1 MVADSDPG
9 GSRVS
14 AIDGEKRSVIHDA
27 WRLAAPYWRSADRRR
42 AWLLLGAVIA
52 LNLANVYIDVRI
64 NQWNNAFFNAIQ
76 NKDAPEFFKQLGI
89 FGLLAFGAVVISV
102 YALYLNQMLQI
113 GWRRWLTERYVTS
126 WLAHR
131 AYFRLQLEGH
141 GTDNPDQRISE
152 DLRLFTDYVM
162 SLSLGIL
169 TSVVSLVSFLFIL
182 WGLSGPAEVPLFG
195 WGTLHV
201 PAYLVWCAL
210 LYAGLGTWLTVKIGR
225 PLVPLNFAQ
234 QRFEADFRFSLI
246 RLRENAENVA
256 FYRGEAPEREVF
268 RSRFAN
274 VFDNFWRIMVR
285 RKHLNWFTSFYGQAA
300 VIFPYLVAAPRY
312 FAGEIQM
319 GGLMQV
325 GDAFISVQNSL
336 SFIIN
341 SYAEIATWSA
351 VTQRL
356 STFDRRM
363 NAIAVT
369 AAAPQRIA
377 ISRAGEGIA
386 VEALDID
393 LPDGTPL
400 LRGVAFAAAPGEA
413 LLLTGP
419 TGVGKS
425 TVMRAVAGLWPYG
438 SGTVRLGEGPQL
450 FLPQRPYL
458 PLGTLAEALSYP
470 REGSGDAKFDALLDQ
485 VGLSHLAPFLGEPH
499 NWSQRL
505 SLGEQQRLSFA
516 RVLLIEPVLVFLDEA
531 TSALDE
537 DAEAVLY
544 RLLRQAPWRPTIV
557 SVGHRSTL
565 RQFHDRALDIA
576 RFSVGPRDVA
586 PAAD

>member
-1 MVADSDPG
+1 M
-9 GSRVS
+9 
-14 AIDGEKRSVIHDA
+14 
-27 WRLAAPYWRSADRRR
+27 
-42 AWLLLGAVIA
+42 IA

-76 NKDAPEFFKQLGI
+76 EKDSHEFFKQLGI
-89 FGLLAFGAVVISV
+89 FSILAFAAVVISV

-113 GWRRWLTERYVTS
+113 RWRRWMTERYVTK

-131 AYFRLQLEGH
+131 VYFRLQLDGSD
-141 GTDNPDQRISE
+141 TDNPDQRIQD

-162 SLSLGIL
+162 ALSLGLL

-201 PAYLVWCAL
+201 PAYLVWCAV
-210 LYAGLGTWLTVKIGR
+210 LYAGIGTWLTVKIGR
-225 PLVPLNFAQ
+225 PLVPLSFAQ
-234 QRFEADFRFSLI
+234 QRFEADFRFSLV
-246 RLRENAENVA
+246 RLRENAESIA
-256 FYRGEAPEREVF
+256 FYRGEGAEREVF
-268 RSRFAN
+268 RDRFAR
-274 VFDNFWRIMVR
+274 VFDNFWALMVR
-285 RKHLNWFTSFYGQAA
+285 RKKLNWFTSFYGQAA

-312 FAGEIQM
+312 FSGAIQM
-319 GGLMQV
+319 GGLMQI

-341 SYAEIATWSA
+341 SYSDIATWSA

-363 NAIAVT
+363 TAIAE
-369 AAAPQRIA
+369 AAIEPQRIA
-377 ISRAGEGIA
+377 VREDGTGIA
-386 VEALDID
+386 VDGLDLD

-400 LRGVAFAAAPGEA
+400 LRGISFAAAPGEA
-413 LLLTGP
+413 LLITGP
-419 TGVGKS
+419 TGIGKS
-425 TVMRAVAGLWPYG
+425 TVMRAAAGLWPYG
-438 SGTVRLGEGPQL
+438 AGQVRLGAGGRL

-458 PLGTLAEALSYP
+458 PLGTLAAALYYP
-470 REGSGDAKFDALLDQ
+470 REDSGGAKLEALLDR
-485 VGLSHLAPFLGEPH
+485 VGLTHLAPNLGEQH

-505 SLGEQQRLSFA
+505 SLGEQQRLAFA
-516 RVLLIEPVLVFLDEA
+516 RVLLAEPALIFMDEA

-537 DAEAVLY
+537 AAEAQLY
-544 RLLRQAPWRPTIV
+544 RLLREASWRPAIV
-557 SVGHRSTL
+557 SVGHRASL
-565 RQFHDRALDIA
+565 RQFHDRAVDIA
-576 RFSVGPRDVA
+576 RFSTRRPDVA

>member
-1 MVADSDPG
+1 M
-9 GSRVS
+9 
-14 AIDGEKRSVIHDA
+14 
-27 WRLAAPYWRSADRRR
+27 
-42 AWLLLGAVIA
+42 LLGAVIA

-89 FGLLAFGAVVISV
+89 FGILAFAAIVISV

-126 WLAHR
+126 WLANR
-131 AYFRLQLEGH
+131 AYFRLQLEGQD
-141 GTDNPDQRISE
+141 TDNPDQRISE
-152 DLRLFTDYVM
+152 DLHLFTVYVM
-162 SLSLGIL
+162 SLSLGLL

-182 WGLSGPAEVPLFG
+182 WGLSGPAAVPLFG
-195 WGTLHV
+195 WGTIHV

-210 LYAGLGTWLTVKIGR
+210 LYAGVGTWLTVKIGR

-234 QRFEADFRFSLI
+234 QRFEADFRFSLV
-246 RLRENAENVA
+246 RLRENAESVA
-256 FYRGEAPEREVF
+256 FYRGEASERDIF

-300 VIFPYLVAAPRY
+300 VIFPYVVAAPRY

-341 SYAEIATWSA
+341 SYADIAAWSA

-363 NAIAVT
+363 QAIA
-369 AAAPQRIA
+369 AQAKAPQSHRRQPRRHGRRGRRARSRSSRRHAAPARYRVR
-377 ISRAGEGIA
+377 SGAGRGAAHHRPDRGRQEHGDARRRGPVA
-386 VEALDID
+386 VR
-393 LPDGTPL
+393 
-400 LRGVAFAAAPGEA
+400 LRQ
-413 LLLTGP
+413 
-419 TGVGKS
+419 
-425 TVMRAVAGLWPYG
+425 
-438 SGTVRLGEGPQL
+438 VRLGEGRQL

-458 PLGTLAEALSYP
+458 PLGTLEEALRYP
-470 REGSGDAKFDALLDQ
+470 YGEAGGGPLGAVLDT
-485 VGLSHLAPFLGEPH
+485 VGLGAFASSLGERD
-499 NWSQRL
+499 NWAQRL
-505 SLGEQQRLSFA
+505 SLGEQQRLAFA
-516 RVLLIEPVLVFLDEA
+516 RVLLTEPALVFFDEA

-537 DAEAVLY
+537 PAEEALY
-544 RLLRQAPWRPTIV
+544 RLLREAKWRPTII

-565 RQFHDRALDIA
+565 KAFHDRALDIA
-576 RFSVGPRDVA
+576 RFGAHRRDVL